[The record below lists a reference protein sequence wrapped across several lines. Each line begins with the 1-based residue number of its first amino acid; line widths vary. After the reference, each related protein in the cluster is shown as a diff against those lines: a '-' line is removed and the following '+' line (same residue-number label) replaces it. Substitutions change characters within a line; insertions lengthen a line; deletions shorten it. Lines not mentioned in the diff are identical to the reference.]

1 MELVCLSFT
10 ARKQLVAA
18 AQSHNVSQSEF
29 GVWHQDKECP
39 SHSASFFPLFPD
51 RFIPVGVSGR
61 VLGLILA
68 AWGRQGTRE
77 NESPAHHRAECEVS
91 SGVLEVFWYLP
102 LVPGLESRTLLFPAQ
117 SPTD

>member
-1 MELVCLSFT
+1 MEQVWLSFT

-39 SHSASFFPLFPD
+39 SHSASFFPLFLD

-68 AWGRQGTRE
+68 ARGRQGTE
-77 NESPAHHRAECEVS
+77 NEPPAHHRAECEVS
-91 SGVLEVFWYLP
+91 SGVLEVFWHLP